1 MRICCPEHGLGIRPC
16 PAMHSATNAI
26 DAQQVPTNVRN
37 NEGTSSAEFEFSAL
51 GAPSVLAKSAE
62 VNRTRIPGKQ

>member
-1 MRICCPEHGLGIRPC
+1 
-16 PAMHSATNAI
+16 MHSPTNAI
-26 DAQQVPTNVRN
+26 DAQQVPTNDPK

-51 GAPSVLAKSAE
+51 DAPSVLARSAE